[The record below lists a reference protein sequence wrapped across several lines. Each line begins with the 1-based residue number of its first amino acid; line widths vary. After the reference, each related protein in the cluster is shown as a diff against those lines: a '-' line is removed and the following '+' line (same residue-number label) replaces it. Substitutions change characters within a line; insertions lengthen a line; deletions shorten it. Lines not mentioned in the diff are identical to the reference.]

1 MLADPEGSGLYNK
14 VSPSALLETLTESV
28 RVTVV
33 FSHWSPAVLDH
44 LPDRREELCYR
55 LQIRVGH
62 NVSTLILSPSRI
74 PHHQT
79 WSNEPTLVPFSVRDC
94 GGWLVGCFPP
104 FFFFILTR
112 FSSGC

>member
-33 FSHWSPAVLDH
+33 LSHWSPAVLGH

-55 LQIRVGH
+55 LQIRVGR

-79 WSNEPTLVPFSVRDC
+79 WSNEPTLVPFSVCDC
-94 GGWLVGCFPP
+94 GG
-104 FFFFILTR
+104 
-112 FSSGC
+112 